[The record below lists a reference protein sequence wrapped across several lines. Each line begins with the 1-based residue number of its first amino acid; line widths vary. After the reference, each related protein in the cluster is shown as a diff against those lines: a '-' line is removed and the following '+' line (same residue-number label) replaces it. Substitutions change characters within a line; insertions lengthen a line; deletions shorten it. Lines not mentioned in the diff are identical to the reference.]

1 VLILG
6 DGRGNGHDPRPEALS
21 DLVRR
26 AREVIW
32 LTPESRYSWVLAGSD
47 MPLYESLCSR
57 VEVVPDLLALDKMA
71 RRQAAAAAR

>member
-1 VLILG
+1 
-6 DGRGNGHDPRPEALS
+6 LS

-57 VEVVPDLLALDKMA
+57 VEVVPDLQTLDRVA
-71 RRQAAAAAR
+71 RSFAAAGAR